1 MPWVDKN
8 ECTGCGTCV
17 EECPVNAIAMKNEK
31 AEIDMDQCI
40 RCGICHKVCPEHA
53 VKHDSEKI
61 PQEVEVNVEKVKEYM
76 EHFKNEEE
84 KQACLKRSMN
94 FFKKERTVAERTLE
108 ELEKMRKTQEKN
120 NHE

>member
-17 EECPVNAIAMKNEK
+17 EECPVDAIAMKDEK
-31 AEIDMDQCI
+31 AEINMDECI
-40 RCGICHKVCPEHA
+40 RCGTCHEVCPEHA

-61 PQEVEVNVEKVKEYM
+61 PQEVEVNAKKVKGYM
-76 EHFKNEEE
+76 EHFTNEGER
-84 KQACLKRSMN
+84 QACLKRSMN

-108 ELEKMRKTQEKN
+108 ELGKMQKRN
-120 NHE
+120 I